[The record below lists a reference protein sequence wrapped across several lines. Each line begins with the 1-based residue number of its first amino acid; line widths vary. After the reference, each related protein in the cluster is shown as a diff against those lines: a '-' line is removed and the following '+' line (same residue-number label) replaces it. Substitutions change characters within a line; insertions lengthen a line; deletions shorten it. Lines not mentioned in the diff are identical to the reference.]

1 MKNKFF
7 TAVVIVF
14 ALTHLP
20 EAWEKKNWILT
31 SEIYERICLNKYN
44 FFLNL
49 AFGQVGENN

>member
-1 MKNKFF
+1 MKNKLF